1 MADLDRQQVAAARL
15 WAASRQPYLATALF
29 GLPTIARPGIGTIAV
44 DDRWRLSVDPEVAS
58 GFDVAELG
66 RVLVHL
72 VGHLLRDHAGRVTT
86 PVPEAWLL
94 AVDAEVNDDLAA
106 DGLVPGAAP
115 DRPWD
120 FGRPPGALAEAY
132 LGHLIANPAR
142 RRGWLDCGSGADGCR
157 RPWEGEGGLS
167 SRECRLVR
175 ATVAQAVCAHAGRIP
190 GSVAGGWLR
199 WAHAVLRPQVDW
211 RQVLRAEIRRA
222 VASVTGAVDYTY
234 RRPSRRASSVDD
246 VVMPALHR
254 PSPEIVVV
262 CDTSGSM
269 HDELLSRALAE
280 VEGLVQSQ
288 GLGRHLRVLA
298 VDAQVQ
304 ARSRVRRAAQVTLAG
319 GGGTDM
325 GAGVAAAAALR
336 PKPDVI
342 VVLTDGYTPWPD
354 RPPSARVVVGL
365 LDQGQS
371 PGVGWEPPKWART
384 VRISLPGAPP
394 HAVPARVG
402 PRSSA

>member
-1 MADLDRQQVAAARL
+1 MADLDRRQVAAARL

-29 GLPTIARPGIGTIAV
+29 GLPVLARPGIATIAV
-44 DDRWRLSVDPEVAS
+44 DDRWRLYVDPGVAS

-66 RVLVHL
+66 CVLVHL
-72 VGHLLRDHAGRVTT
+72 VGHLLRDHAGRVPA
-86 PVPEAWLL
+86 PVPEGWLL
-94 AVDAEVNDDLAA
+94 AVDAEVNDDLVA
-106 DGLVPGAAP
+106 DGLVPTAAP

-120 FGRPPGALAEAY
+120 FGRPAGALAEAY
-132 LGHLIANPAR
+132 VSHLLVNPAR
-142 RRGWLDCGSGADGCR
+142 RRGWLDCGSGADGRR

-167 SRECRLVR
+167 SREGRLLR
-175 ATVAQAVCAHAGRIP
+175 ATVAEAVREHAGRSP

-199 WAHAVLRPQVDW
+199 WADALLRPQVDW

-222 VASVTGAVDYTY
+222 VASVAGAVDYTY
-234 RRPSRRASSVDD
+234 RRPSRRALAVEDI
-246 VVMPALHR
+246 VLPALHR

-269 HDELLSRALAE
+269 HAELLSRALAE

-288 GLGRHLRVLA
+288 GRGRHLRVLA

-304 ARSRVRRAAQVTLAG
+304 ARSRVSRAAQVTLAG

-325 GAGVAAAAALR
+325 GAGVDAAMALR

-342 VVLTDGYTPWPD
+342 IVLTDGYTPWPE
-354 RPPSARVVVGL
+354 RPPPARVVVGL

-371 PGVGWEPPKWART
+371 PGAGWEPPTWARI
-384 VRISLPGAPP
+384 VRISEATT
-394 HAVPARVG
+394 AVRV
-402 PRSSA
+402 